1 MLHPSPKTLPR
12 REPPVEPSVDATADL
27 TEMEH
32 FGNLWHRGRS
42 GWLQLIWWC
51 SMVFIFS
58 KNQRIQHGTNQDLSE
73 IQNDDF
79 NAFILAT
86 VDVWVCVKTHNHVQS
101 VFHTGTTNSWPKNW
115 IVQKQS
121 QEDWFFVEHPW
132 TSYRWHK
139 KRNNQWTLYPI
150 FGAWNLWL
158 CCLTSRVYHAI
169 KKNLEVDGSTTQN
182 ILKPPTSPCFTHL
195 LRLYQGVSLL
205 WSHPWTQPQIWQRW
219 STLAIFGIG
228 AVQGDFSWFDGVQWC
243 SFFTKINVFNME
255 PIKICPKFR
264 MLISKRLFTCDC
276 RCVGLRQNPQPCAE
290 PFPHGHH
297 EFVAQESDSAGTI
310 ARRLILCGT
319 SMNIL

>member
-58 KNQRIQHGTNQDLSE
+58 KNQRNQHGTSQDLSE

-79 NAFILAT
+79 NAFILAP
-86 VDVWVCVKTHNHVQS
+86 VDAWVCVKTHNHVQS
-101 VFHTGTTNSWPKNW
+101 VFHMGTTNSWPKNW
-115 IVQKQS
+115 IVQEQS

-150 FGAWNLWL
+150 FCAWNLWL
-158 CCLTSRVYHAI
+158 CCLTSRVYHAM
-169 KKNLEVDGSTTQN
+169 KKT
-182 ILKPPTSPCFTHL
+182 LKWMVQLPKTS
-195 LRLYQGVSLL
+195 
-205 WSHPWTQPQIWQRW
+205 
-219 STLAIFGIG
+219 
-228 AVQGDFSWFDGVQWC
+228 
-243 SFFTKINVFNME
+243 
-255 PIKICPKFR
+255 
-264 MLISKRLFTCDC
+264 
-276 RCVGLRQNPQPCAE
+276 
-290 PFPHGHH
+290 
-297 EFVAQESDSAGTI
+297 
-310 ARRLILCGT
+310 
-319 SMNIL
+319 